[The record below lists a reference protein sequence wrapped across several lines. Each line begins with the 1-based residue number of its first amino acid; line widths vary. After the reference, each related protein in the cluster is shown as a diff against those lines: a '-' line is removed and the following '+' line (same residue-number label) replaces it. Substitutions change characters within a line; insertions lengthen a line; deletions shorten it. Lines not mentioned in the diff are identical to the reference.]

1 MLQYRLY
8 VTYNETLIVY
18 EEVVL
23 YFIYTYFIILQL

>member
-8 VTYNETLIVY
+8 IAYNETLIVY